1 MAIKLKNITDINI
14 ETTKNHLIKFIKNTV
29 KDAGFSRVILGL
41 SGGVDSSVVAYLSK
55 EALGSNNVIAV
66 VMPYDEIDP
75 DGIKFADIVV
85 DELKIVKYVIDIS
98 PMVDT
103 YFKNFK
109 EADKIRRGNK
119 MARER
124 MTILYDLSKKE
135 NALVI
140 GSGNKTELFLGYCTL
155 YGDIACALNPL
166 ANLYKSQVY
175 VLAKYLD
182 VPEAI
187 IKRKPT
193 AGLWV
198 GQTDEDELG
207 YSYSD
212 IDNLLSLMVDAKL
225 SDEELRKKGFDK
237 EFIDKIRKRIKAS
250 EFKRKPVI
258 ILK

>member
-1 MAIKLKNITDINI
+1 MKKTQNSIDINPEDI
-14 ETTKNHLIKFIKNTV
+14 KNRLVKFIKDTITR
-29 KDAGFSRVILGL
+29 AGFSKVVLGL
-41 SGGVDSSVVAYLSK
+41 SGGVDSAIVAYLSK

-66 VMPYDEIDP
+66 VMPYDEVDQEGARFA
-75 DGIKFADIVV
+75 GIVA

-103 YFKNFK
+103 YFKNFP

-140 GSGNKTELFLGYCTL
+140 GSGNKTEIFLGYCTL
-155 YGDIACALNPL
+155 YGDTACALNPL
-166 ANLYKSQVY
+166 ANLYKSQIY
-175 VLAKYLD
+175 MLAKYLGVQD
-182 VPEAI
+182 AI

-193 AGLWV
+193 AGLWA
-198 GQTDEDELG
+198 GQTDEGELG
-207 YSYSD
+207 YAYSD

-225 SDEELRKKGFDK
+225 SDDELRKKGFDK
-237 EFIDKIRKRIKAS
+237 EFIDNIRKRIKAL
-250 EFKRKPVI
+250 EFKRKQVI
-258 ILK
+258 IPG